1 MAHTHPLPARRVT
14 HLVAIKQ
21 NITERLLAEDC
32 PRETEQFFRGV
43 LKLAPDGLMVA
54 DTNGII
60 RLANA
65 RCGKLF
71 GCTRDE
77 LIGQP
82 VETLV
87 PEEASTPT
95 IRLFAKLSTARP
107 LHAAWA
113 PAVGFAAAART
124 APSSPWKSA
133 LAPSR
138 PGGANAPR
146 PPSPSA
152 TSPCASSSPSKSPA

>member
-87 PEEASTPT
+87 PEEAGT
-95 IRLFAKLSTARP
+95 
-107 LHAAWA
+107 HH
-113 PAVGFAAAART
+113 
-124 APSSPWKSA
+124 PSLRQAFHRSP
-133 LAPSR
+133 
-138 PGGANAPR
+138 APR
-146 PPSPSA
+146 GMGSGRGLRGRRKDGSVFPVEIGLSPL
-152 TSPCASSSPSKSPA
+152 PARRG